1 MHNFRKSL
9 HLTDKLGKFDPD
21 SGRNGP
27 APVNDAMI
35 TFIVSI
41 ILLVAGYFLYG
52 KLVSRYLD
60 VDPSRKT
67 PAYELQDGVDF
78 TPLPTWKVFV
88 IQFLNIA
95 GLGPIFGA
103 VTGAAFG
110 PAAYIWIVVGC
121 IFMGAVH
128 DFFAGMMSIRNGGV
142 NMPDLTSKYLGKGMK
157 GVMNFVVA
165 FLLLAVGV
173 SFVIGPSGLM
183 ENLTGWDKEIWL
195 YIIFGYYILATL
207 LPVDKII
214 GSIYPFMGAILLF
227 MAFGVGVM
235 LIVGEINGTHQMIEL
250 TPSVLKNWHFAP
262 EKNLIFP
269 MMFIVISCGAI
280 SGFHATQ
287 SPMMARCL
295 KNEKYARPVFYGAM
309 IAEGVVA
316 MIWATAAIAYCGG
329 PEGLNNAMTSVGTE
343 INGVIVKNAQA
354 ADLVDMI
361 CKSWLGKVGA
371 VIAILGVVIC
381 PITSGDTAFRSLRL
395 SVADFLKYDQKPVVK
410 RLMVS
415 LPIFVIAFFFCKVDF
430 STAWSYLGIANQ
442 TLAALVMWTGAAYL
456 INKGKPHWMCS
467 IPAAFLTFICVC
479 FILVAPLGF
488 GLAPIVGYIAGPIVA
503 LAVFVFCIIKGA
515 KRDISSL

>member
-1 MHNFRKSL
+1 
-9 HLTDKLGKFDPD
+9 
-21 SGRNGP
+21 
-27 APVNDAMI
+27 MI
-35 TFIVSI
+35 TFVLSI
-41 ILLVAGYFLYG
+41 ILLVAGYFVYG
-52 KLVSRYLD
+52 KIVERYLG

-67 PAYELQDGVDF
+67 PAYEKADGVDF
-78 TPLPTWKVFV
+78 TPMPTWKVFV

-128 DFFAGMMSIRNGGV
+128 DFFAGMMSIQNGGV
-142 NMPDLTSKYLGKGMK
+142 NMPDLTSKYLGKKMK
-157 GVMNFVVA
+157 GVMNFVVI
-165 FLLLAVGV
+165 FLLMAVGV

-183 ENLTGWDKEIWL
+183 QNLTGIDKEIWL
-195 YIIFGYYILATL
+195 YVIFGYYIIATL

-214 GSIYPFMGAILLF
+214 GSIYPFMGAVLLF
-227 MAFGVGVM
+227 MALGVGIM
-235 LIVGEINGTHQMIEL
+235 LVVGDLNGSHEMVEL
-250 TPSVLKNWHFAP
+250 TPAMLRNWHFNP
-262 EKNLIFP
+262 EGNLLIP

-309 IAEGVVA
+309 IAEGIVA
-316 MIWATAAIAYCGG
+316 LIWATAAITYCGG

-343 INGVIVKNAQA
+343 IDGVIVKNAQA
-354 ADLVDMI
+354 ADLVDLI
-361 CKSWLGKVGA
+361 CRSWLGKVGA

-395 SVADFLKYDQKPVVK
+395 SLADLLKYDQKPILK
-410 RLMVS
+410 RLLIC
-415 LPIFVIAFFFCKVDF
+415 LPVFVIAFFFCKVDF

-456 INKGKPHWMCS
+456 IGKGKPHWMCS
-467 IPAAFLTFICVC
+467 VPATFLTFVCVC
-479 FILVAPLGF
+479 FIMISPLGF
-488 GLAPIVGYIAGPIVA
+488 HLQPIVGYVTGIVCA
-503 LAVFVFCIIKGA
+503 LAAFVFCIFKS
-515 KRDISSL
+515 R

>member
-1 MHNFRKSL
+1 
-9 HLTDKLGKFDPD
+9 
-21 SGRNGP
+21 
-27 APVNDAMI
+27 MI
-35 TFIVSI
+35 TFLLS
-41 ILLVAGYFLYG
+41 ILLLIAGYFVYG
-52 KLVSRYLD
+52 KIVEKHLD

-67 PAYELQDGVDF
+67 PAYTKADGVDF
-78 TPLPTWKVFV
+78 QPMSTWKVFV

-103 VTGAAFG
+103 VSGAAFG

-128 DFFAGMMSIRNGGV
+128 DFFAGMMSIHTGGM
-142 NMPDLTSKYLGKGMK
+142 NMPEVTAKYLGKRMK
-157 GVMNFVVA
+157 GFMNFVVA
-165 FLLLAVGV
+165 FLLMAVGV
-173 SFVIGPSGLM
+173 SFVIGPAGLM
-183 ENLTGWDKEIWL
+183 QNLTSIDKEIWL

-235 LIVGEINGTHQMIEL
+235 LIVGDINGTHEIMEL
-250 TPSVLKNWHFAP
+250 TPAVLKNWHSNP
-262 EKNLIFP
+262 EQNMIIP

-295 KNEKYARPVFYGAM
+295 KNEKHARPVFYGAM
-309 IAEGVVA
+309 IAEGIVA
-316 MIWATAAIAYCGG
+316 MIWATAAISYFGG
-329 PEGLNNAMTSVGTE
+329 PDGLNAAMSDTGTMV
-343 INGVIVKNAQA
+343 NGVLVKNAQA
-354 ADLVDMI
+354 ADIVDMI

-410 RLMVS
+410 RLVVC
-415 LPIFVIAFFFCKVDF
+415 LPIFVAAFFFCKVDF

-442 TLAALVMWTGAAYL
+442 ILASLVLWTGAAYL
-456 INKGKPHWMCS
+456 INKGRAHWMCS
-467 IPAAFLTFICVC
+467 IPATFLTFICVC
-479 FILVAPLGF
+479 FLMVAPLGF
-488 GLAPIVGYIAGPIVA
+488 GLAPVVGYIAGAAVA
-503 LAVFVFCIIKGA
+503 IPAFIFCVVKG
-515 KRDISSL
+515 RRSVTLS

>member
-1 MHNFRKSL
+1 
-9 HLTDKLGKFDPD
+9 
-21 SGRNGP
+21 
-27 APVNDAMI
+27 MI
-35 TFIVSI
+35 TFVLSI
-41 ILLVAGYFLYG
+41 ILLVAGYFVYG
-52 KLVSRYLD
+52 KIVERYLG

-67 PAYELQDGVDF
+67 PAYEKADGVDF
-78 TPLPTWKVFV
+78 TPMPTWKVFV

-128 DFFAGMMSIRNGGV
+128 DFFAGMMSIQNGGV
-142 NMPDLTSKYLGKGMK
+142 NMPDLTSKYLGKRMK
-157 GVMNFVVA
+157 GVMNFVVI
-165 FLLLAVGV
+165 FLLMAVGV

-183 ENLTGWDKEIWL
+183 QNLTGIDKEIWL
-195 YIIFGYYILATL
+195 YVIFGYYIIATL

-214 GSIYPFMGAILLF
+214 GSIYPFMGAVLLF
-227 MAFGVGVM
+227 MALGVGIM
-235 LIVGEINGTHQMIEL
+235 LVVGDLNGSHEMVEL
-250 TPSVLKNWHFAP
+250 TPAMLRNWHFNP
-262 EKNLIFP
+262 EGNLLIP

-309 IAEGVVA
+309 IAEGIVA
-316 MIWATAAIAYCGG
+316 LIWATAAITYCGG

-343 INGVIVKNAQA
+343 IDGVIVKNAQA
-354 ADLVDMI
+354 ADLVDLI

-395 SVADFLKYDQKPVVK
+395 SLADLLKYDQKPVVK
-410 RLMVS
+410 RLLIC
-415 LPIFVIAFFFCKVDF
+415 LPVFVIAFFFCKVDF

-456 INKGKPHWMCS
+456 IGKGKPHWMCS
-467 IPAAFLTFICVC
+467 VPATFLTFVCVC
-479 FILVAPLGF
+479 FIMISPLGF
-488 GLAPIVGYIAGPIVA
+488 HLQPIVGYVTGIVCA
-503 LAVFVFCIIKGA
+503 LAAFVFCIFKS
-515 KRDISSL
+515 R

>member
-1 MHNFRKSL
+1 
-9 HLTDKLGKFDPD
+9 
-21 SGRNGP
+21 
-27 APVNDAMI
+27 MI
-35 TFIVSI
+35 TFILA
-41 ILLVAGYFLYG
+41 ILLLVGGYFLYG
-52 KLVSRYLD
+52 KIVARYLD
-60 VDPSRKT
+60 IDPSRTT
-67 PAYELQDGVDF
+67 PAYEMTDGVDYA
-78 TPLPTWKVFV
+78 PMPTWKVFV

-103 VTGAAFG
+103 VTGAAYG
-110 PAAYIWIVVGC
+110 PAAYLWIVFGC

-142 NMPDLTSKYLGKGMK
+142 NMPDITAKYLGKGMK
-157 GVMNFVVA
+157 GFMNFVVI

-183 ENLTGWDKEIWL
+183 AKLTGWNVEVWL

-214 GSIYPFMGAILLF
+214 GSIYPFMGAVLLV

-235 LIVGEINGTHQMIEL
+235 LIAGEITGAHHMVEL

-262 EKNLIFP
+262 ESNLLVP

-309 IAEGVVA
+309 IAEGIVA
-316 MIWATAAIAYCGG
+316 MIWATAAITYCGG

-354 ADLVDMI
+354 ADLVDLI
-361 CKSWLGKVGA
+361 CKSWLGKAGA
-371 VIAILGVVIC
+371 VIALLGVVIC

-395 SVADFLKYDQKPVVK
+395 SLSDLFKYDQKPIK
-410 RLMVS
+410 NRLLIC
-415 LPIFVIAFFFCKVDF
+415 LPIFAVAFFCCKMDF
-430 STAWSYLGIANQ
+430 NTAWKFLGIANQ
-442 TLAALVMWTGAAYL
+442 TLATLVLWTGAAYL
-456 INKGKPHWMCS
+456 IHKGKPHWMCS
-467 IPAAFLTFICVC
+467 IPAAFLTFVCVS
-479 FILVAPLGF
+479 FVLVAPAPT
-488 GLAPIVGYIAGPIVA
+488 GLSLNPMIGYIAGAVVA
-503 LAVFVFCIIKGA
+503 IALLILFIFKGL
-515 KRDISSL
+515 RSDRPL

>member
-1 MHNFRKSL
+1 
-9 HLTDKLGKFDPD
+9 
-21 SGRNGP
+21 
-27 APVNDAMI
+27 MI

-41 ILLVAGYFLYG
+41 LLLVAGYFLYG
-52 KLVSRYLD
+52 KLVGKYLD

-67 PAYELQDGVDF
+67 PAYELADGVDF
-78 TPLPTWKVFV
+78 TPMPTWKVFV

-103 VTGAAFG
+103 VSGAAFG

-128 DFFAGMMSIRNGGV
+128 DFFAGMMSLRNGGV
-142 NMPDLTSKYLGKGMK
+142 NMPELTAKYLGNGMK
-157 GVMNFVVA
+157 VFLNIVVI
-165 FLLLAVGV
+165 FLLIAVGV

-183 ENLTGWDKEIWL
+183 QNLTGVSKEIWL
-195 YIIFGYYILATL
+195 YVIFGYYIIATL
-207 LPVDKII
+207 LPIDKII
-214 GSIYPFMGAILLF
+214 GSIYPFMGATLLF

-235 LIVGEINGTHQMIEL
+235 LMVGDINGTHEMLEL
-250 TPSVLKNWHFAP
+250 TPSVLKNWHSNP
-262 EKNLIFP
+262 EQNLIFP

-309 IAEGVVA
+309 IAEGIVA
-316 MIWATAAIAYCGG
+316 MIWASAAIAYCGG

-343 INGVIVKNAQA
+343 INGVIVRNAQA

-371 VIAILGVVIC
+371 VVAILGVVIC

-395 SVADFLKYDQKPVVK
+395 SLADMLKYDQKPVFK
-410 RLMVS
+410 RLVIC
-415 LPIFVIAFFFCKVDF
+415 LPIFAVAFMFCKVDF

-442 TLAALVMWTGAAYL
+442 VLAAIVMWTASAYL

-488 GLAPIVGYIAGPIVA
+488 GLAPIVGYVTGIVTAIA
-503 LAVFVFCIIKGA
+503 LFVFCIIKGT
-515 KRDISSL
+515 RRGTSSL

>member
-1 MHNFRKSL
+1 
-9 HLTDKLGKFDPD
+9 
-21 SGRNGP
+21 
-27 APVNDAMI
+27 MI

-41 ILLVAGYFLYG
+41 LLLVAGYFLYG
-52 KLVSRYLD
+52 KLVGKYLD

-67 PAYELQDGVDF
+67 PAYELADGVDF
-78 TPLPTWKVFV
+78 TPMPTWKVFV

-103 VTGAAFG
+103 VSGAAFG

-128 DFFAGMMSIRNGGV
+128 DFFAGMMSVRNGGV
-142 NMPDLTSKYLGKGMK
+142 NMPELTAKYLGNGMK
-157 GVMNFVVA
+157 VFLNIVVI
-165 FLLLAVGV
+165 FLLIAVGV

-183 ENLTGWDKEIWL
+183 QNLTGVSKEIWL
-195 YIIFGYYILATL
+195 YVIFGYYIIATL
-207 LPVDKII
+207 LPIDKII

-235 LIVGEINGTHQMIEL
+235 LMVGDINGTHEMLEL
-250 TPSVLKNWHFAP
+250 TPSVLKNWHSNP
-262 EKNLIFP
+262 EQNLIFP

-295 KNEKYARPVFYGAM
+295 KNEKYARSVFYGAM
-309 IAEGVVA
+309 IAEGIVA
-316 MIWATAAIAYCGG
+316 MIWASAAIAYCGG

-343 INGVIVKNAQA
+343 INGVIVRNAQA

-395 SVADFLKYDQKPVVK
+395 SLADMLKYDQKPVFK
-410 RLMVS
+410 RLVIC
-415 LPIFVIAFFFCKVDF
+415 LPIFAVAFMFCKVDF

-442 TLAALVMWTGAAYL
+442 VLAAIVMWTASAYL

-488 GLAPIVGYIAGPIVA
+488 GLAPIVGYVAGIVTAIA
-503 LAVFVFCIIKGA
+503 LFVYCVIKGT
-515 KRDISSL
+515 RRGTSSL

>member
-1 MHNFRKSL
+1 
-9 HLTDKLGKFDPD
+9 
-21 SGRNGP
+21 
-27 APVNDAMI
+27 MI
-35 TFIVSI
+35 TFITAI
-41 ILLVAGYFLYG
+41 LLLVAGYFVYG
-52 KLVSRYLD
+52 KIVERYLD

-67 PAYELQDGVDF
+67 PAYEKTDGVDY

-110 PAAYIWIVVGC
+110 PAAYLWIVIGC

-128 DFFAGMMSIRNGGV
+128 DFFAGMMSINNGGV
-142 NMPDLTSKYLGKGMK
+142 NMPDLAAKYLGKRMK
-157 GVMNFVVA
+157 GLMNFVVI
-165 FLLLAVGV
+165 FLLMAVGV

-183 ENLTGWDKEIWL
+183 QNLTGIDKEIWL
-195 YIIFGYYILATL
+195 YVIFGYYIIATI

-214 GSIYPFMGAILLF
+214 GSIYPFMGAVLLF
-227 MAFGVGVM
+227 MAVGVGVM
-235 LIVGEINGTHQMIEL
+235 LIVGDLNGSHHMVEL
-250 TPSVLKNWHFAP
+250 TPAMLKNWHFNP
-262 EKNLIFP
+262 EGNLLIP

-295 KNEKYARPVFYGAM
+295 KNEKHARPVFYGAM

-316 MIWATAAIAYCGG
+316 MIWATAAMAYCGG

-343 INGVIVKNAQA
+343 INGVIVRNAQA
-354 ADLVDMI
+354 ADLVDLI

-395 SVADFLKYDQKPVVK
+395 SLGDLLKYDQKPIVK
-410 RLMVS
+410 RVLIC
-415 LPIFVIAFFFCKVDF
+415 LPIFVTAFFFCKVDF

-442 TLAALVMWTGAAYL
+442 TLAALVLWTGAAYL
-456 INKGKPHWMCS
+456 TAKGKPHWMCS
-467 IPAAFLTFICVC
+467 IPATFLTFICIC
-479 FILVAPLGF
+479 FIVISPLG
-488 GLAPIVGYIAGPIVA
+488 LHLNPVVGYVAGGVIA
-503 LAVFVFCIIKGA
+503 LAAFIFCIL
-515 KRDISSL
+515 RSRR